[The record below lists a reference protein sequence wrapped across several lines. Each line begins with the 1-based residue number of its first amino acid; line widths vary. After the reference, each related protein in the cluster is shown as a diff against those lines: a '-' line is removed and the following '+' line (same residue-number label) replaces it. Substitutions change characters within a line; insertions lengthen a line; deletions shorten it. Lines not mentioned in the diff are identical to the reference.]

1 MESAPFNL
9 IPDYSILYILSAILG
24 GAAFFSL
31 YISFFHPTWY
41 KLRIMHPD
49 DVPSLSNDL
58 QLSTYHDD
66 LPQLTEEE
74 LKVEK
79 EAFEWWYFDLEF
91 SHSQSIVAIFARR
104 DRTVDDKKPSIHL
117 EYHDGDLILNRIED
131 YAANTFRV
139 IPLEENGGTEIDF
152 GPNWIRIYQEEERI
166 TRYVWHLDMKA
177 LKAEFDCI
185 PAHQGF
191 KPNKDGCYFIHKTE
205 PEFESFC
212 KFCFTSD
219 SWEGP
224 NCSEWKPQRL

>member
-1 MESAPFNL
+1 
-9 IPDYSILYILSAILG
+9 
-24 GAAFFSL
+24 
-31 YISFFHPTWY
+31 
-41 KLRIMHPD
+41 MHPD

-79 EAFEWWYFDLEF
+79 EAFEWWYFDLEL
-91 SHSQSIVAIFARR
+91 SDSQSIVAIFARR

-205 PEFESFC
+205 PNL
-212 KFCFTSD
+212 K
-219 SWEGP
+219 
-224 NCSEWKPQRL
+224 LL